1 VGEWR
6 TIVLPVR
13 TDILEEA
20 EKQGVDINGVCNR
33 ALAAAVGI
41 VYDPREKERI
51 APRKPVIVVQESTP
65 AVIPPALPA
74 PGPAGNLHPVIN
86 ADDPAAVSSVK
97 RTKRTP
103 EVRPTAP
110 VPVPA
115 PSPAGEHAVPASS
128 DPAVKPARP
137 KAGKSAPKKKG
148 GSPDLRKFIAET
160 ILREDGENASI
171 PKEALYQAFGRWC
184 RERRMTT
191 TPERKALTV
200 ALKNQF
206 ALSEKVIDGEPSWV
220 NVRLK

>member
-6 TIVLPVR
+6 TVVLPVR

-41 VYDPREKERI
+41 GYDSREKDRI
-51 APRKPVIVVQESTP
+51 AARKPVIIVQESTP
-65 AVIPPALPA
+65 AVIPPVLPA

-103 EVRPTAP
+103 EVRPPAP

-115 PSPAGEHAVPASS
+115 PSPAGEHAVPVPS

-137 KAGKSAPKKKG
+137 KAGRSAQKKKG
-148 GSPDLRKFIAET
+148 GSPDLRKFVAET
-160 ILREDGENASI
+160 ILREDAEDASI
-171 PKEALYQAFGRWC
+171 TKEALYQAFARWC
-184 RERRMTT
+184 REHRIAVI
-191 TPERKALTV
+191 PDRKTLTV

-206 ALSEKVIDGEPSWV
+206 ALNEKVTDGEPSWV